1 MLDKHAPTKVIEKKE
16 NKITSKPSIKRG
28 IKTSMKIRDKFYRQM
43 NQAKSKQQKL
53 PKHNSYKKY
62 RSKITEL
69 LRISKQ
75 TILRKTIRN
84 SKIIRQG
91 IHEIIS
97 SRKSKKR
104 Q

>member
-1 MLDKHAPTKVIEKKE
+1 MLDKHAPTKVIGKKE

-62 RSKITEL
+62 RNKITEL

-75 TILRKTIRN
+75 TLYQNYFEKNNKKLQDN
-84 SKIIRQG
+84 SARYT
-91 IHEIIS
+91 
-97 SRKSKKR
+97 
-104 Q
+104 

>member
-62 RSKITEL
+62 RNKITEL

-75 TILRKTIRN
+75 TLYQNYFEKNNKQLQDN
-84 SKIIRQG
+84 SARY
-91 IHEIIS
+91 S
-97 SRKSKKR
+97 
-104 Q
+104 

>member
-75 TILRKTIRN
+75 TLYQNYFEKN
-84 SKIIRQG
+84 N
-91 IHEIIS
+91 
-97 SRKSKKR
+97 KKLQDNLAR
-104 Q
+104 YA

>member
-62 RSKITEL
+62 RNKITEL

-75 TILRKTIRN
+75 TLYQN
-84 SKIIRQG
+84 
-91 IHEIIS
+91 
-97 SRKSKKR
+97 
-104 Q
+104 